1 MADLQIGL
9 ITAQPLRPASLAD
22 LSLVAAGPVDHVGT
36 IDHVSF
42 HGGEGIDGLVTATAM
57 ATLLPEL
64 PIHLGVYLL
73 PLRHPVAV
81 ARQLATLAQ
90 LAPGRIVF
98 GVGLGGEDRR
108 EIEIC
113 GVDPRTRGRRMD
125 ASLQIVR
132 GLLRGETVSWSDEF
146 FRFDGARVLPA
157 PAPAIPIL
165 IGGRSDAAL
174 CRAGRLGDG
183 WIGVFNSARRFA
195 EATARVAEE
204 AQAAGRCAIDWQHT
218 MEIWCCFGAS
228 HETAR
233 ARIAATLEGFY
244 RLPFG
249 PFERYC
255 AFGTPEH
262 VAEFVAPYV
271 EAGCRTLNLIPAM
284 PRLSQ
289 AVEGVAEVKRLLG
302 H

>member
-1 MADLQIGL
+1 MADLRIGL

-22 LSLVAAGPVDHVGT
+22 LSVVAAGPVDHVGT

-64 PIHLGVYLL
+64 PVYVGVYLL

-98 GVGLGGEDRR
+98 GVGLGGEDRH
-108 EIEIC
+108 EVEIC

-125 ASLQIVR
+125 ASLRIVR
-132 GLLRGETVSWSDEF
+132 SLLRGETVSWSDDF
-146 FRFDGARVLPA
+146 FRIDAARILPA
-157 PAPAIPIL
+157 PAPPIPIVV
-165 IGGRSDAAL
+165 GGRSDAAL
-174 CRAGRLGDG
+174 RRAGRFGDG

-204 AQAAGRCAIDWQHT
+204 ANAARRDAVDWQHT
-218 MEIWCCFGAS
+218 MEIWCCFGES
-228 HETAR
+228 RESAR
-233 ARIAATLEGFY
+233 ARIAATLESFY

-271 EAGCRTLNLIPAM
+271 EAGCRILNLIPAA
-284 PRLSQ
+284 PRLSH
-289 AVEGVAEVKRLLG
+289 AVGGVSELKRLLG
-302 H
+302 R